1 MNRSLIAAATVTVAA
16 VAGCADEVHNHA
28 NSVDVVVPF
37 AAVVDGAAF
46 ACDGVY
52 EGVGAGGAT
61 FSPKDAR
68 LYVHGVTLLAGDEE
82 RPVALTDDGA
92 FQSDG
97 VALLDFEDDSGSCE
111 TGSARTHTSLTGTV
125 ASLDGVTGLRFTVG
139 VPVAKN
145 HLDAATAAPP
155 LNDPGMFWAWASG
168 YKHVKV
174 EGSTAVKDTVFFHL
188 GAQTCSGDPGAFVC
202 EHENTAPVTLDYQ
215 DGDTVDVDIGA
226 IFAGVDVDAALAAGD
241 GLPGCMSFDADP
253 ECAPMFGAFGLDYEG
268 SAAPAQTV
276 FAVR

>member
-1 MNRSLIAAATVTVAA
+1 MNRTLPAAA
-16 VAGCADEVHNHA
+16 VAVAALAGCVDEVHNHGVG
-28 NSVDVVVPF
+28 VDVVVPF
-37 AAVVDGAAF
+37 AAVVDGADF

-82 RPVALTDDGA
+82 RPVTLADDGA
-92 FQSDG
+92 FQSGG
-97 VALLDFEDDSGSCE
+97 VALLDFEDDSGTCE
-111 TGSARTHTSLTGTV
+111 TGSARTHTALTGTV

-139 VPVAKN
+139 VPLEQN

-155 LNDPGMFWAWASG
+155 LNDPGMFWAWSSG

-215 DGDTVDVDIGA
+215 AGDTVVVDVGA
-226 IFAGVDVDAALAAGD
+226 VFAGVDVDADLAAGD
-241 GLPGCMSFDADP
+241 GLAGCMSFDNDP
-253 ECAPMFGAFGLDYEG
+253 ECAPMFGAFGLAYED
-268 SAAPAQTV
+268 SAASAQTV